1 MTIASFR
8 YLCPLRLS
16 RSRTGRARDRAWR
29 EDRREGGI
37 SLGGGRRGERS
48 IARSHPQKR
57 IWQMHRSRFQSPA
70 HATRR
75 GGRRSSHTVKFMK
88 ARRSFFDAGD
98 ALACVASGWICLL
111 HHMKDFKLLSVK
123 IFRAHRQTERCRRPD
138 LFHFNWAAKTR
149 IRCDTRRRQ
158 TRSGRHGRANA
169 LPKGPLL
176 NMKRPKSE
184 CQQFCAEIPER
195 MGLFTTLQGGH
206 FWSFKLQRSHRGHA
220 IALHRPVEGL
230 ALDKP

>member
-1 MTIASFR
+1 MASR
-8 YLCPLRLS
+8 C
-16 RSRTGRARDRAWR
+16 
-29 EDRREGGI
+29 EMEGEESAP
-37 SLGGGRRGERS
+37 SL
-48 IARSHPQKR
+48 ARSLSQKR

-75 GGRRSSHTVKFMK
+75 GGGRRSSHTVKFMK

-98 ALACVASGWICLL
+98 ALACVASGWIYLL

-138 LFHFNWAAKTR
+138 LFHSTWAAKTR
-149 IRCDTRRRQ
+149 IRCETRRRQ

-195 MGLFTTLQGGH
+195 MGLFTTLQGGN
-206 FWSFKLQRSHRGHA
+206 FFVVQATTESSR
-220 IALHRPVEGL
+220 
-230 ALDKP
+230 

>member
-1 MTIASFR
+1 MASR
-8 YLCPLRLS
+8 CEGKGEES
-16 RSRTGRARDRAWR
+16 ARARSLASSLALP
-29 EDRREGGI
+29 EENLANASI
-37 SLGGGRRGERS
+37 SISISCPRHAARRG
-48 IARSHPQKR
+48 
-57 IWQMHRSRFQSPA
+57 
-70 HATRR
+70 

-98 ALACVASGWICLL
+98 ALACVASGWIYLL

-138 LFHFNWAAKTR
+138 LFHSTWAAKTR

-195 MGLFTTLQGGH
+195 MGLFTTLQGEK
-206 FWSFKLQRSHRGHA
+206 FWSFKLQRSHRGNA